1 MDTIEGYYNIKDI
14 IGLSIAYWHEGLAI
28 KQGSLD
34 F

>member
-1 MDTIEGYYNIKDI
+1 MDTIKGCYNMKDI
-14 IGLSIAYWHEGLAI
+14 IGLSIAYWHERLAI